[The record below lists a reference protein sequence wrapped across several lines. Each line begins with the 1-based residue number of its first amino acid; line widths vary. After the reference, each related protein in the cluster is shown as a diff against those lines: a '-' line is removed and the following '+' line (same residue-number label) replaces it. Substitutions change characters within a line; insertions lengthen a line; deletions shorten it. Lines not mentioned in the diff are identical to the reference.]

1 MVGVDV
7 DIAQDIADGLG
18 VDLEVINVAFDS
30 LSMYLENGE
39 ADLALAAIT
48 VTEDRAESMEF
59 SDPYCDAYQ
68 YIVVKEDDD
77 KVKTIDDLAGYI
89 IGVHLGTTGDF
100 LASDEVN
107 MGVLAGTGASV
118 QQYKDLTIAAM
129 GLKAGDVQA
138 IVCDKLLAE
147 NLCTIN
153 DGLKCFEATYADG
166 SSTLEQYAVAA
177 AKGQTSLIEKVNEII
192 NPLKEDGTI
201 ERSTLTPADLGAKRL
216 YSIEEIKG
224 GAPADN
230 ALITEAI
237 LAGKGTEAQ
246 QVFVAANLA
255 LLLKIGGLAKS
266 LPEAVELA
274 RRTMASGKGLEV
286 LNAHR
291 AYAASHTASSQK
303 AA

>member
-1 MVGVDV
+1 MKDHLTFQKISYSVRAA
-7 DIAQDIADGLG
+7 IYFTNLMR
-18 VDLEVINVAFDS
+18 FS
-30 LSMYLENGE
+30 LSLLWLSRYSTNLVPMTCTTSLRV
-39 ADLALAAIT
+39 ARASSSAPS
-48 VTEDRAESMEF
+48 RAESMEF

-192 NPLKEDGTI
+192 SPLKEDGTI
-201 ERSTLTPADLGAKRL
+201 DQYILDESAKASAL
-216 YSIEEIKG
+216 NEE
-224 GAPADN
+224 AESETE
-230 ALITEAI
+230 TEA
-237 LAGKGTEAQ
+237 ASEAAETET
-246 QVFVAANLA
+246 AA
-255 LLLKIGGLAKS
+255 
-266 LPEAVELA
+266 E
-274 RRTMASGKGLEV
+274 
-286 LNAHR
+286 
-291 AYAASHTASSQK
+291 
-303 AA
+303 

>member
-1 MVGVDV
+1 
-7 DIAQDIADGLG
+7 
-18 VDLEVINVAFDS
+18 
-30 LSMYLENGE
+30 
-39 ADLALAAIT
+39 
-48 VTEDRAESMEF
+48 MEF

-153 DGLKCFEATYADG
+153 VWPEVLRSDLCGWQFYTGAVC
-166 SSTLEQYAVAA
+166 SSC
-177 AKGQTSLIEKVNEII
+177 
-192 NPLKEDGTI
+192 
-201 ERSTLTPADLGAKRL
+201 
-216 YSIEEIKG
+216 
-224 GAPADN
+224 
-230 ALITEAI
+230 
-237 LAGKGTEAQ
+237 GKGPDEPDREGQ
-246 QVFVAANLA
+246 
-255 LLLKIGGLAKS
+255 
-266 LPEAVELA
+266 
-274 RRTMASGKGLEV
+274 
-286 LNAHR
+286 
-291 AYAASHTASSQK
+291 
-303 AA
+303 

>member
-1 MVGVDV
+1 MKKLVSGCIAVSMVLGMMAGSTAMAADDALDNIKERGKLIVATDAAWPPFEYMEGENVVGVDV

-107 MGVLAGTGASV
+107 MGVLASTGASV

-177 AKGQTSLIEKVNEII
+177 VKGQTSLIEKVNEII
-192 NPLKEDGTI
+192 SPLKEDGTI
-201 ERSTLTPADLGAKRL
+201 DQYILDESAKASAL
-216 YSIEEIKG
+216 NEE
-224 GAPADN
+224 AESETE
-230 ALITEAI
+230 TEA
-237 LAGKGTEAQ
+237 ASEAAETET
-246 QVFVAANLA
+246 AA
-255 LLLKIGGLAKS
+255 
-266 LPEAVELA
+266 E
-274 RRTMASGKGLEV
+274 
-286 LNAHR
+286 
-291 AYAASHTASSQK
+291 
-303 AA
+303 